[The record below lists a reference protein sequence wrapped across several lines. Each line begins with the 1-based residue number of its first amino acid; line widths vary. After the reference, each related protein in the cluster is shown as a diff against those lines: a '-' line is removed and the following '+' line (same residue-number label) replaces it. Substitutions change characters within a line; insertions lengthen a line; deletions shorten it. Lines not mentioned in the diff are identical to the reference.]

1 MDGDLQ
7 ALVDSGK
14 ISTKVAAALEKLTPD
29 TYCLHKSWGFGR
41 VSSWNLLLNQILID
55 FESKKQHP
63 MQLQYAAESLQPLA
77 DSHILV
83 RKVTELARLQT
94 LASEGPTALVE
105 LVLESFGGKV
115 TVDQLEKA
123 LAPEIVPSANF
134 KKWWDATKKELR
146 KEGRF
151 ALPAKKADFLVLRD
165 RSLSFA
171 DELLQAFK
179 GARQLKEQIAALDQ
193 LTKNSDSLAG
203 HESELSSVIQQVED
217 IASRNVRLNAAQA
230 IELVIARDE
239 LLHRFPILPA
249 AKVPLANLLKENESR
264 LSEIIAQI
272 PAAKQRRV
280 LNDYEEAFPENWDL
294 RLIQLLLTAGYRVVG
309 EIAKILV
316 EHGKTDDLRQ
326 SLIRM
331 IREHS
336 VSSEVLYWLARERG
350 ASHFADLLEPEL
362 MSAMLSALERDQF
375 GESKRSSRL
384 HDLLMDDKELVSDL
398 MATAPSSQ
406 ARDLMRRVMLSPA
419 FEDLNKRSLMGRMIK
434 LHPELE
440 SMITGESEEKGQAL
454 IVSWASLQKRKE
466 EYDDLVTKK
475 IPENTKEISI
485 ARSYGDLRENFEYK
499 AAKEMQTVLM
509 RRKAELE
516 QMLDRARGSNFENVD
531 TNQVSI
537 GTAVTVRDS
546 TNSDEITYHIL
557 GAWDSEPEKHVVS
570 YLTAIG
576 QALLGKRVSDL
587 VELPTE
593 SGTRQVEVLE
603 IAPHQA
609 ELETAEAG

>member
-14 ISTKVAAALEKLTPD
+14 ISTKVAATLEKLRPD

-41 VSSWNLLLNQILID
+41 VASWNLLLNQILID
-55 FESKKQHP
+55 FASKKQHP
-63 MQLQYAAESLQPLA
+63 MQLQYAAESLQPLP

-83 RKVTELARLQT
+83 RKVTELGHLQT
-94 LASEGPTALVE
+94 LASDQPAALVQM
-105 LVLESFGGKV
+105 VLESFGGKV
-115 TVDQLEKA
+115 TIDQLEKA

-134 KKWWDATKKELR
+134 KRWWDATKKELR

-171 DELLQAFK
+171 DELLQTFK
-179 GARQLKEQIAALDQ
+179 SARQLKEQIGALDQ
-193 LTKNSDSLAG
+193 LTKNNDSLAG
-203 HESELSSVIQQVED
+203 HESELSTVIEQVED
-217 IASRNVRLNAAQA
+217 IAMRNVRLNAAQA
-230 IELVIARDE
+230 IELVIGRDE
-239 LLHRFPILPA
+239 LLHRFPTLPA
-249 AKVPLANLLKENESR
+249 AKLPLANLLKENETR

-280 LNDYEEAFPENWDL
+280 LNDYQAAFPENWHA
-294 RLIQLLLTAGYRVVG
+294 RLIQVLQTAGYRVVG

-316 EHGKTDDLRQ
+316 EHGKTEDLHQ
-326 SLIRM
+326 ALVRM

-336 VSSEVLYWLARERG
+336 VCSEVLYWLARERG
-350 ASHFADLLEPEL
+350 TTHFADLLEPEL

-375 GESKRSSRL
+375 TESKRSSKL
-384 HDLLMDDKELVSDL
+384 HDLLIDDKELVSDL

-440 SMITGESEEKGQAL
+440 TMLTGESEEKGQAL

-475 IPENTKEISI
+475 IPANTKEIGI

-516 QMLDRARGSNFENVD
+516 QLLDRARGSNFENVD
-531 TNQVSI
+531 TSQVSI
-537 GTAVTVRDS
+537 GTAVTVRDR
-546 TNSDEITYHIL
+546 TNGEEITYHIL

-576 QALLGKRVSDL
+576 QALLGKRIRDL

-593 SGTRQVEVLE
+593 SGTRHVELLE
-603 IAPHQA
+603 IAAFQA
-609 ELETAEAG
+609 ELETADAG

>member
-41 VSSWNLLLNQILID
+41 VASWNLLLNQILID
-55 FESKKQHP
+55 FEGKKQHP

-94 LASEGPTALVE
+94 LASEEPTALVE

-123 LAPEIVPSANF
+123 LAPEIFPSANF

-171 DELLQAFK
+171 DELLQTFK

-203 HESELSSVIQQVED
+203 YESELSSVIEQVED

-239 LLHRFPILPA
+239 LLHRFPTLPA

-280 LNDYEEAFPENWDL
+280 LNDYEVAFPENWDL

-326 SLIRM
+326 SLVRM

-475 IPENTKEISI
+475 IPENTKEISV

>member
-41 VSSWNLLLNQILID
+41 VASWNLLLNQILID
-55 FESKKQHP
+55 FEGKKQHP

-83 RKVTELARLQT
+83 RKVTELERLQT
-94 LASEGPTALVE
+94 LVSEQPTALVQ

-146 KEGRF
+146 KDGRF

-171 DELLQAFK
+171 DELLQTFK

-203 HESELSSVIQQVED
+203 HENELSTVIEQVED

-239 LLHRFPILPA
+239 LLHRFPTLPA
-249 AKVPLANLLKENESR
+249 AKVPLANLLKENEAR

-280 LNDYEEAFPENWDL
+280 LNDYREAFSENWDL
-294 RLIQLLLTAGYRVVG
+294 RLVQLLQTAGYRVVG
-309 EIAKILV
+309 EVAKILV
-316 EHGKTDDLRQ
+316 EDGKTEDLRQ
-326 SLIRM
+326 SLVRM

-375 GESKRSSRL
+375 GESKRSSKL
-384 HDLLMDDKELVSDL
+384 HDLLLDDKELVSDL
-398 MATAPSSQ
+398 TATAPSSQ

-466 EYDDLVTKK
+466 EYDDLVAKK

-516 QMLDRARGSNFENVD
+516 QMLERARGSSFENVD
-531 TNQVSI
+531 TSQVSI
-537 GTAVTVRDS
+537 GTAVTVRDRS
-546 TNSDEITYHIL
+546 NSDEITYHIL
-557 GAWDSEPEKHVVS
+557 GAWDSEPEKHIVS

-576 QALLGKRVSDL
+576 QALLAKRVGDL

-593 SGTRQVEVLE
+593 SGTRHVEVLE

>member
-294 RLIQLLLTAGYRVVG
+294 RLIQLLLTASYRVVG

-326 SLIRM
+326 SLVRM

-350 ASHFADLLEPEL
+350 AGHFADLLEPEL

-384 HDLLMDDKELVSDL
+384 
-398 MATAPSSQ
+398 
-406 ARDLMRRVMLSPA
+406 
-419 FEDLNKRSLMGRMIK
+419 
-434 LHPELE
+434 
-440 SMITGESEEKGQAL
+440 
-454 IVSWASLQKRKE
+454 
-466 EYDDLVTKK
+466 
-475 IPENTKEISI
+475 
-485 ARSYGDLRENFEYK
+485 
-499 AAKEMQTVLM
+499 
-509 RRKAELE
+509 
-516 QMLDRARGSNFENVD
+516 
-531 TNQVSI
+531 
-537 GTAVTVRDS
+537 
-546 TNSDEITYHIL
+546 
-557 GAWDSEPEKHVVS
+557 
-570 YLTAIG
+570 
-576 QALLGKRVSDL
+576 
-587 VELPTE
+587 
-593 SGTRQVEVLE
+593 
-603 IAPHQA
+603 
-609 ELETAEAG
+609 

>member
-1 MDGDLQ
+1 MDGNLQ
-7 ALVDSGK
+7 ALVDSEK
-14 ISTKVAAALEKLTPD
+14 ISTKVAAGLEKLTPD

-41 VSSWNLLLNQILID
+41 VASWNLLLNQILID
-55 FESKKQHP
+55 FEGKKQHP

-83 RKVTELARLQT
+83 RKVTELGHLQT
-94 LASEGPTALVE
+94 LASEQPAALVQ

-123 LAPEIVPSANF
+123 LAPEIVLSANF

-179 GARQLKEQIAALDQ
+179 GGRQLKEQITALDQ

-203 HESELSSVIQQVED
+203 RESELSTVIEQVED
-217 IASRNVRLNAAQA
+217 IATRNVRLNAAQA
-230 IELVIARDE
+230 MELVIARDE
-239 LLHRFPILPA
+239 LLHRFPTLPA

-280 LNDYEEAFPENWDL
+280 LNDYEEAFPGNWDA
-294 RLIQLLLTAGYRVVG
+294 RLIQALQTASYRVVG
-309 EIAKILV
+309 EVAKILV
-316 EHGKTDDLRQ
+316 EHGKTEDLHQ
-326 SLIRM
+326 ALVRM

-336 VSSEVLYWLARERG
+336 VSSEILYWLARERG

-375 GESKRSSRL
+375 GESKRSSKL
-384 HDLLMDDKELVSDL
+384 HDLMMDDKELVSDL
-398 MATAPSSQ
+398 MATAPLSQ
-406 ARDLMRRVMLSPA
+406 ARDLMRRMMLSPA

-440 SMITGESEEKGQAL
+440 SMLTGESEEKGQAL

-516 QMLDRARGSNFENVD
+516 QMLERARGSNFENVD
-531 TNQVSI
+531 TSQVSI
-537 GTAVTVRDS
+537 GTAVTVRDH
-546 TNSDEITYHIL
+546 TNGDEITYHIL
-557 GAWDSEPEKHVVS
+557 GAWDSEPEKHIVS
-570 YLTAIG
+570 YLTVIG
-576 QALLGKRVSDL
+576 QALLGKRAGDL

-593 SGTRQVEVLE
+593 SGTRHVEVLE

-609 ELETAEAG
+609 ELEIAEAG